1 MPLNGHAVEAR
12 VYAEDPEH
20 GFLPST
26 GRIIALELP
35 AGEGIRVDTG
45 VEDGSEVTP
54 FYDPM
59 IAKVIAHA
67 QTRNA
72 ALDRLAGALDRTIM
86 AGPRSNVA
94 FLAAL
99 CRAETFRAGTFD
111 TGFIER
117 NLAAL
122 GAIPQFDPAAAALG
136 ALRLIDRDLAR
147 IAALRGGEPPSPW
160 DATDGFQ
167 LAGARAGRN
176 THPGRRRARD
186 SDLDA
191 PGGRSCGQRRWRAG
205 PATACWWRTGKR
217 CTFCVRGRQTVVAR
231 QALAQRDMEHGNGD
245 GVVRAPMHGKVLAIL
260 VEPGATVTKGQRL
273 AIIEAMKME
282 HTLTAPIAG
291 TISEISVAVGN
302 QVAERS
308 TIMVVRPANS

>member
-1 MPLNGHAVEAR
+1 M
-12 VYAEDPEH
+12 
-20 GFLPST
+20 
-26 GRIIALELP
+26 
-35 AGEGIRVDTG
+35 
-45 VEDGSEVTP
+45 EDGSEVTP

-59 IAKVIAHA
+59 IAKVIAHGETRERSARPAGRRTRPHHHRGAA
-67 QTRNA
+67 QQRRLPRC
-72 ALDRLAGALDRTIM
+72 AL
-86 AGPRSNVA
+86 P
-94 FLAAL
+94 
-99 CRAETFRAGTFD
+99 RAETFRAGTFD
-111 TGFIER
+111 TGFIEH

-147 IAALRGGEPPSPW
+147 IAALRGERTG
-160 DATDGFQ
+160 
-167 LAGARAGRN
+167 LAMGCDRWLPACGCPRGRN
-176 THPGRRRARD
+176 THLRRRRARD

-191 PGGRSCGQRRWRAG
+191 REGGLAVSVDGERPGDGVLVENGEAVHVLR
-205 PATACWWRTGKR
+205 
-217 CTFCVRGRQTVVAR
+217 RGRQTVVAR
-231 QALAQRDMEHGNGD
+231 RALAHGDMEHGNGD

-291 TISEISVAVGN
+291 TITEISVAVGN

-308 TIMVVRPANS
+308 TIMVVRPDNDHRR